1 MTKTLIVV
9 PMKDLSASKTR
20 LSGMLSNSA
29 RTRLVS
35 LLYQKT
41 LNFLIPVAALEKVE
55 IAVVT
60 NCKYAK
66 NIAKKLG
73 VQIIEEP
80 SNLGLSDAVLHSAIT
95 AKAMGFERLCIIPAD
110 LAAPLESD
118 LIAMLNSK
126 AAVTICPSNDLGTNA
141 LVVSP
146 PDVIPFRY
154 GSKSSLSHLQEANQ
168 KGIRA
173 RIMKLDSLTFDIDT
187 NKCLARAMQVVP
199 EIAGVCA

>member
-1 MTKTLIVV
+1 
-9 PMKDLSASKTR
+9 
-20 LSGMLSNSA
+20 
-29 RTRLVS
+29 
-35 LLYQKT
+35 
-41 LNFLIPVAALEKVE
+41 
-55 IAVVT
+55 
-60 NCKYAK
+60 
-66 NIAKKLG
+66 
-73 VQIIEEP
+73 
-80 SNLGLSDAVLHSAIT
+80 
-95 AKAMGFERLCIIPAD
+95 MGFERLCIIPAD

>member
-20 LSGMLSNSA
+20 LAGTLSNGV
-29 RTRLVS
+29 RNKLVR
-35 LLYQKT
+35 LLYEKT
-41 LNFLIPVAALEKVE
+41 LNFLIPIADLERVE

-60 NCKYAK
+60 KCNYAK

-80 SNLGLSDAVLHSAIT
+80 SNLGLSDAIFHSAIT
-95 AKAMGFERLCIIPAD
+95 AKAMGFERLCVIPAD
-110 LAAPLESD
+110 LAAPLASD
-118 LIAMLNSK
+118 LIAMLNSETP
-126 AAVTICPSNDLGTNA
+126 VTICPSSDLGTNA

-146 PDVIPFRY
+146 PDAIPFRY
-154 GSKSSLSHLQEANQ
+154 GSRSSLSHLQEANE

-173 RIMKLDSLTFDIDT
+173 CVMKLDSFTLDIDT
-187 NKCLARAMQVVP
+187 NKCLARAIRVVP
-199 EIAGVCA
+199 EIAGVCT

>member
-20 LSGMLSNSA
+20 LSGTLSNSA

-41 LNFLIPVAALEKVE
+41 LNFLIPVATLEKVE

-80 SNLGLSDAVLHSAIT
+80 SNLGLSDAILHSAIT

>member
-9 PMKDLSASKTR
+9 PMKNLSASKTR
-20 LSGMLSNSA
+20 LAGTLSNSA
-29 RTRLVS
+29 RSKLVH
-35 LLYQKT
+35 LLYEKT
-41 LNFLIPVAALEKVE
+41 LKFLIPIAEMEKVE

-60 NCKYAK
+60 KCNYAK
-66 NIAKKLG
+66 NIANKLG

-80 SNLGLSDAVLHSAIT
+80 SNLGLSNAIFHSANT
-95 AKAMGFERLCIIPAD
+95 AKAMGFERLCVIPAD
-110 LAAPLESD
+110 LAAPLASD
-118 LIAMLNSK
+118 LTAVLKSE

-154 GSKSSLSHLQEANQ
+154 GARSSLSHLQEANE

-173 RIMKLDSLTFDIDT
+173 RVMKLDSFTLDIDT
-187 NKCLARAMQVVP
+187 NKCLARAIRVVP

>member
-20 LSGMLSNSA
+20 LAGTLSNSA
-29 RTRLVS
+29 RNKLVR

-41 LNFLIPVAALEKVE
+41 LNFLVPIAAMEKVE

-60 NCKYAK
+60 KCKYAK
-66 NIAKKLG
+66 KIAKKLSI
-73 VQIIEEP
+73 QIIEEP
-80 SNLGLSDAVLHSAIT
+80 SNLGLSDAILHSAIT
-95 AKAMGFERLCIIPAD
+95 AKAKGFDRLCVIPAD
-110 LAAPLESD
+110 LAAPLASD

-126 AAVTICPSNDLGTNA
+126 AAVTICPSVDLGTNA

-146 PDVIPFRY
+146 PDAIPFRY
-154 GSKSSLSHLQEANQ
+154 GSRSSISHLHEAKE

-173 RIMKLDSLTFDIDT
+173 RVMKLDSLSFDIDT
-187 NKCLARAMQVVP
+187 SKCLARAKQVVP
-199 EIAGVCA
+199 EIAGVCV

>member
-80 SNLGLSDAVLHSAIT
+80 SNLGLSDAILHSAIT

>member
-80 SNLGLSDAVLHSAIT
+80 SNLGLSDAILHSAIT

-154 GSKSSLSHLQEANQ
+154 GFKSSLSHLQEANQ

>member
-20 LSGMLSNSA
+20 LSGTLSTSA